1 MNVKFI
7 DFFID
12 ELNYGCKLIQYS
24 MSRYLTKRYGCHVE
38 IYDTREIKN
47 WNVGNFN
54 DFDERYLTVRS
65 IISLGDI
72 FNGTNHTRD
81 SEEI

>member
-72 FNGTNHTRD
+72 FNGTNHA
-81 SEEI
+81 